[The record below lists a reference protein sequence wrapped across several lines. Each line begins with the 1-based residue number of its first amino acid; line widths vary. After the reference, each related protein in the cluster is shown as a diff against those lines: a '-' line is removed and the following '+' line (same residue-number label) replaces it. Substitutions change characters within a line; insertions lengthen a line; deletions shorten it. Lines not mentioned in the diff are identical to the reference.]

1 MYTKDLRIFANRSL
15 DQIVLID
22 NASYS
27 YAWQVDNGVPILPF
41 YENKKDTELKD
52 LQDYLMGLRTCQDI
66 RDYNR

>member
-1 MYTKDLRIFANRSL
+1 MYTKDLRILANRSL
-15 DQIVLID
+15 DQVVLID

-52 LQDYLMGLRTCQDI
+52 LQDYLMGLRTCHDI